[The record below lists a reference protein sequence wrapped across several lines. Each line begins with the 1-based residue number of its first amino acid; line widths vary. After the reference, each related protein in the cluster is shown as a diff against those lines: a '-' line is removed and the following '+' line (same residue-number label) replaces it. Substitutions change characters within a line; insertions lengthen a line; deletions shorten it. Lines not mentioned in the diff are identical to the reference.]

1 MADKPFSK
9 RYGYRSAPEI
19 TVREDAPEAL
29 RSTVLAVA
37 KRLDW
42 GPTATRQILCAA
54 LRVRPDPDN
63 NSREY
68 VQQEIERLAYGTEW
82 FKFYDFVEALHAAMI
97 KKDLEHGRAGTAEA
111 HAPQLADEVNHAL
124 IDDGI
129 AWQLVDG
136 HIVTRGP
143 EAFEAAVATARDE
156 LKASGRPTSAQH
168 IHEALGALSRRPT
181 ADLSGAMYHAMGA
194 LEAVARDVVGDNKA
208 TLGAI
213 IKRHPG
219 LLAPPLDTAL
229 SQLWGF
235 ASNEARH
242 VVEGRAPTQEDA
254 ELVVGLASTVATY
267 LSKRHPR

>member
-1 MADKPFSK
+1 MVGKPFSK

-42 GPTATRQILCAA
+42 GPTEMRDILCGA
-54 LRVRPDPDN
+54 LRVRPDRN
-63 NSREY
+63 NWSREN
-68 VQQEIERLAYGTEW
+68 VQQEIEALAYGCEW
-82 FKFYDFVEALHAAMI
+82 FKFYDFVEALHSAMARN
-97 KKDLEHGRAGTAEA
+97 DLDQGRAGTAEA
-111 HAPQLADEVNHAL
+111 DAPQLVDEVNDSL
-124 IDDGI
+124 VDDGV

-136 HIVTRGP
+136 QIVTRGP
-143 EAFEAAVATARDE
+143 EAFEAAVTTARDE
-156 LKASGRPTSAQH
+156 LEASGRPTSAQH

-181 ADLSGAMYHAMGA
+181 ADLSGAVYHAMGA

-213 IKRHPG
+213 IKRHPD
-219 LLAPPLDTAL
+219 LLAPPLDNAL
-229 SQLWGF
+229 SQIWGF
-235 ASNEARH
+235 ASNAARH
-242 VVEGRAPTQEDA
+242 VVEGRAPTREDA